1 MVNLVPTEQMASN
14 ARRGL
19 EMRREHNRGGTSVG
33 VARARTIANRQKL
46 SPKTVN
52 RMVSFFARHEVDS
65 DAEGYRSGEPGYPS
79 AGKIANLLWGGPAGY
94 AWAKR
99 KQRELEKSDEV
110 PMKKVFHLQ
119 DVKLYEENDERKFEG
134 YASTFGNMDRQGD
147 VVDSGAFS
155 KSLTNHN
162 NEKTM
167 PAMLLHHDLKRPI
180 GRWTSMVEDQKGL
193 RVVGTLTAGVRD
205 ADEAY
210 ALLKD
215 GAINSMSIG
224 YRVREEEY
232 NASNKTNHLKEIDL
246 HEVSLVTIP
255 ANASA
260 VISAV
265 KDEAGDINIR
275 ELETVL
281 RDAGLSRKEAK
292 AILADGFKSL
302 DVDEEEELIEETHDE
317 CDAQIE
323 IDNQR
328 LKAMLSKLNSIKSK
342 QSNG

>member
-1 MVNLVPTEQMASN
+1 MVNLVPTEQMAKN

-19 EMRREHNRGGTSVG
+19 ELRREYNRGGTAVG
-33 VARARTIANRQKL
+33 VARARSIANRQEL
-46 SPKTVN
+46 SPKTIN
-52 RMVSFFARHEVDS
+52 RMVSFFARHAVDAE
-65 DAEGYRSGEPGYPS
+65 AEGYRPGEPGYPS
-79 AGKIANLLWGGPAGY
+79 AGKIANLLWGGPQAY
-94 AWAKR
+94 SWAKR

-110 PMKKVFHLQ
+110 PMKKVFHLE
-119 DVKLYEENDERKFEG
+119 DIKLYQENDERKFEG

-147 VVDSGAFS
+147 IVDAGAFA
-155 KSLTNHN
+155 KSLATHN
-162 NEKTM
+162 AQKTM

-180 GRWTSMVEDQKGL
+180 GKWTHMTEDQKGL
-193 RVVGTLTAGVRD
+193 RVTGTLTAGVRD

-224 YRVREEEY
+224 YRVRDEEY
-232 NASNKTNHLKEIDL
+232 DSRSKANHLKEIDL

-260 VISAV
+260 LVSAV

-275 ELETVL
+275 ELENVL

-292 AILADGFKSL
+292 AILADGFKAL
-302 DVDEEEELIEETHDE
+302 DDDEEELIEENKYE
-317 CDAQIE
+317 RDAE
-323 IDNQR
+323 KVLDRQR
-328 LKAMLSKLNSIKSK
+328 LQAMLDKLTSVKSK
-342 QSNG
+342 TK

>member
-1 MVNLVPTEQMASN
+1 MVNLVPTEQMAKN
-14 ARRGL
+14 AKRGL
-19 EMRREHNRGGTSVG
+19 EMRREFNRGGTAVG
-33 VARARTIANRQKL
+33 VARARSIANRQKL

-52 RMVSFFARHEVDS
+52 RMVSFFARHAVDS
-65 DAEGYRSGEPGYPS
+65 EAEGYRAGEPGYPS
-79 AGKIANLLWGGPAGY
+79 AGKIANLLWGGPAAY

-99 KQRELEKSDEV
+99 KQRELEKTDEV
-110 PMKKVFHLQ
+110 PMKKVFHLE
-119 DVKLYEENDERKFEG
+119 DIKLYQDNDERKFEG

-147 VVDSGAFS
+147 VVDQGAFA
-155 KSLTNHN
+155 KSLSSHN
-162 NEKTM
+162 AQQTM

-193 RVVGTLTAGVRD
+193 RVTGTLTAGVRD

-224 YRVREEEY
+224 YRVRDEEY
-232 NASNKTNHLKEIDL
+232 DTRSKTNHLKEIDL

-260 VISAV
+260 IVSAV

-292 AILADGFKSL
+292 AILADGFKAL
-302 DVDEEEELIEETHDE
+302 DDDEEELIEKAQDE
-317 CDAQIE
+317 CDAQPE
-323 IDNQR
+323 MDRQR
-328 LKAMLSKLNSIKSK
+328 LQAMLDKLTSIKSK
-342 QSNG
+342 TK